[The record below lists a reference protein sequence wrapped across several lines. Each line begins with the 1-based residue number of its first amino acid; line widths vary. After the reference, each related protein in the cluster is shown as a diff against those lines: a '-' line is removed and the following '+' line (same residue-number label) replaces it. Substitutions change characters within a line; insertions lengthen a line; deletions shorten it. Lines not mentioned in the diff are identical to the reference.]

1 MDKDDGWFYSSAS
14 VVDEGTNT
22 IYICLSD
29 SLATGHLYAVKD
41 RKILIDLHNTTTYQG
56 LTFANGTLYGYYN
69 NQKLGMGTA
78 AIDEIDPTTLK
89 VKSTLATMQDGW
101 QLKTD
106 HMFAHDLQANIF
118 YLWCTNKNSTI
129 YDYSIIFGVDG

>member
-1 MDKDDGWFYSSAS
+1 MSAS

-29 SLATGHLYAVKD
+29 SSDSKKGHLYAIKD
-41 RKILIDLHNTTTYQG
+41 RKILIDLDNTKPYIG
-56 LTFANGTLYGYYN
+56 LTLANGILYGGYN
-69 NQKLGMGTA
+69 TEKTLSA

-89 VKSTLATMQDGW
+89 AKSTLATIQDGW
-101 QLKTD
+101 QLETD
-106 HMFAHDLQANIF
+106 HMFAHDLQSNIF
-118 YLWCTNKNSTI
+118 YLWCTNPNSTI

>member
-1 MDKDDGWFYSSAS
+1 MSAS

-29 SLATGHLYAVKD
+29 SSDSKKGHLYAIKD
-41 RKILIDLHNTTTYQG
+41 RKILIDLDNTKPYIG
-56 LTFANGTLYGYYN
+56 LTLANGILYGGYN
-69 NQKLGMGTA
+69 NQKTLSA

-89 VKSTLATMQDGW
+89 VKSTLATMQDDW

-106 HMFAHDLQANIF
+106 HMFAHDLQSNIF
-118 YLWCTNKNSTI
+118 YLWCTNPNSTI

>member
-1 MDKDDGWFYSSAS
+1 MGCGFTSAS

-22 IYICLSD
+22 IYMCLSYD
-29 SLATGHLYAVKD
+29 TTGYLYAIKD
-41 RKILIDLHNTTTYQG
+41 KNILIHLLNTKPYIG
-56 LTFANGTLYGYYN
+56 LTLANGILYGGYN
-69 NQKLGMGTA
+69 NQKTLSAT
-78 AIDEIDPTTLK
+78 IDEIDPTTLK

>member
-29 SLATGHLYAVKD
+29 SLATGHLYAIKD
-41 RKILIDLHNTTTYQG
+41 RKILIDLDNTKPYIG
-56 LTFANGTLYGYYN
+56 LTLANGILYGGYN
-69 NQKLGMGTA
+69 NQKTLSA

-89 VKSTLATMQDGW
+89 VKSTLATMPDGW
-101 QLKTD
+101 LLLST
-106 HMFAHDLQANIF
+106 HGFAHDEYTNIF
-118 YLWCTNKNSTI
+118 YLWCANMFNATI
-129 YDYSIIFGVDG
+129 DYASIFGVDG

>member
-1 MDKDDGWFYSSAS
+1 MCLSYDTTGYLYAIKDKNILIHLRFTKPYTGLTL
-14 VVDEGTNT
+14 TNGT
-22 IYICLSD
+22 IY
-29 SLATGHLYAVKD
+29 G
-41 RKILIDLHNTTTYQG
+41 G
-56 LTFANGTLYGYYN
+56 YN
-69 NQKLGMGTA
+69 NQKTLSA

-89 VKSTLATMQDGW
+89 AKSTLATMQDGW